1 MKSLGKEFKER
12 KNELGLTTEQL
23 SRLSGIPIGTI
34 NKILNG
40 ETKSPRYATLKALN
54 DVLFRDIDSGI
65 AGIREAAVAYT
76 FSSDKKQGEYTL
88 DDYYALPDDVR
99 AELIDGHLIFLE
111 APRSVHQ
118 ELISEL
124 LMDIG
129 FYIRKNKGPCKV
141 LPAPLDV
148 QLDCDNRT
156 MIQPDIS
163 VICQLDRLVEK
174 GVYGAPDFCIEIVS
188 PSSRS
193 RDYIKKVSKYQNA
206 GVREYWIVDPKRET
220 VLCYYFEGDDYPHMY
235 TFDDIIPVMIYD
247 GKLEINFADI
257 KDRLI

>member
-1 MKSLGKEFKER
+1 M
-12 KNELGLTTEQL
+12 
-23 SRLSGIPIGTI
+23 
-34 NKILNG
+34 
-40 ETKSPRYATLKALN
+40 
-54 DVLFRDIDSGI
+54 DSGI
-65 AGIREAAVAYT
+65 DGIHETTATYT
-76 FSSDKKQGEYTL
+76 ASSGKKQGEYTL

-99 AELIDGHLIFLE
+99 AELIDGHLIFPE

-124 LMDIG
+124 L
-129 FYIRKNKGPCKV
+129 FELKLYIHNNKGTCKV

-148 QLDCDNRT
+148 QLDCNNRT

-163 VICQLDRLVEK
+163 VICQLDRLGEK
-174 GVYGAPDFCIEIVS
+174 GFYGAPDFCIEIVS

-193 RDYIKKVSKYQNA
+193 LDYIKKVSKYQSA

-220 VLCYYFEGDDYPHMY
+220 VLCYFFEGEDYPHMY

>member
-1 MKSLGKEFKER
+1 MKSLGEEFKER
-12 KNELGLTTEQL
+12 KNELGITTEQL
-23 SRLSGIPIGTI
+23 SRLSGIPTGTI

-54 DVLFRDIDSGI
+54 DVLFRDINSGI
-65 AGIREAAVAYT
+65 DGIREATISYT
-76 FSSDKKQGEYTL
+76 ASSDTKQGEYTL

-124 LMDIG
+124 L
-129 FYIRKNKGPCKV
+129 FELKLYIRNNKGTCKV

-193 RDYIKKVSKYQNA
+193 RDYIKKVSKYQSA
-206 GVREYWIVDPKRET
+206 GVREYWIVDIAKNRIT
-220 VLCYYFEGDDYPHMY
+220 VYNFNHDYSIEEY
-235 TFDDIIPVMIYD
+235 SFTDTVKAGIYED
-247 GKLEINFADI
+247 LSIDFSEINI
-257 KDRLI
+257 L

>member
-1 MKSLGKEFKER
+1 MKSLGEEFKER
-12 KNELGLTTEQL
+12 KNKLGITTEQL

-65 AGIREAAVAYT
+65 DGIREAAVAYT
-76 FSSDKKQGEYTL
+76 FSSNKKQGEYTL

-124 LMDIG
+124 L
-129 FYIRKNKGPCKV
+129 FELKLYIRNNKGTCKV

-163 VICQLDRLVEK
+163 VIRCV
-174 GVYGAPDFCIEIVS
+174 
-188 PSSRS
+188 
-193 RDYIKKVSKYQNA
+193 
-206 GVREYWIVDPKRET
+206 
-220 VLCYYFEGDDYPHMY
+220 
-235 TFDDIIPVMIYD
+235 
-247 GKLEINFADI
+247 
-257 KDRLI
+257 

>member
-1 MKSLGKEFKER
+1 MAALYEELKKKKS
-12 KNELGLTTEQL
+12 ELGMTTEQL
-23 SRLSGIPIGTI
+23 SRLSGVPVGTI

-40 ETKSPRYATLKALN
+40 ETKSPRYDTLDALN
-54 DVLFRDIDSGI
+54 RVLS
-65 AGIREAAVAYT
+65 AYAVT
-76 FSSDKKQGEYTL
+76 PKKQGDYTL

-99 AELIDGHLIFLE
+99 AELIDGELIFLE
-111 APRSVHQ
+111 APSFVHQ

-124 LMDIG
+124 LYEIK
-129 FYIRKNKGPCKV
+129 FYIHSNKDPCKV

-163 VICQLDRLVEK
+163 VICQKDRIVEK

-188 PSSRS
+188 PSSRK
-193 RDYIKKVSKYQNA
+193 RDYSKKVDKYMSA

-220 VLCYYFEGDDYPHMY
+220 VLCYFFEAEDYPQLY
-235 TFDDIIPVMIYD
+235 TFNDIIPVQIYQENL
-247 GKLEINFADI
+247 KINFAEI
-257 KDRLI
+257 KARL

>member
-1 MKSLGKEFKER
+1 MKSLGEEFKER
-12 KNELGLTTEQL
+12 KNELGITTEQL
-23 SRLSGIPIGTI
+23 SRLSGIPTGTI

-54 DVLFRDIDSGI
+54 DVLFRDIYSGI
-65 AGIREAAVAYT
+65 DGIRETAAA
-76 FSSDKKQGEYTL
+76 
-88 DDYYALPDDVR
+88 YALPDDVR

>member
-1 MKSLGKEFKER
+1 M
-12 KNELGLTTEQL
+12 
-23 SRLSGIPIGTI
+23 
-34 NKILNG
+34 
-40 ETKSPRYATLKALN
+40 
-54 DVLFRDIDSGI
+54 DSGI
-65 AGIREAAVAYT
+65 DGIHETTATYT
-76 FSSDKKQGEYTL
+76 ASSGKKQGEYTL

-99 AELIDGHLIFLE
+99 AELIDGHLIFPE

-124 LMDIG
+124 L
-129 FYIRKNKGPCKV
+129 FELKLYIHNNKGTCKV

-148 QLDCDNRT
+148 QLDCNNRT

-163 VICQLDRLVEK
+163 VICQLDRLGEK
-174 GVYGAPDFCIEIVS
+174 GFYGAPDFCIEIVS

-193 RDYIKKVSKYQNA
+193 LDYIKKVSKYQSA

-220 VLCYYFEGDDYPHMY
+220 VLCYFFEGEDYPHMY
-235 TFDDIIPVMIYD
+235 TFDDIIPVMIFD
-247 GKLEINFADI
+247 GKLKINFADI

>member
-1 MKSLGKEFKER
+1 MKSLGEEFKER
-12 KNELGLTTEQL
+12 KNELGITTEQL

-65 AGIREAAVAYT
+65 DGIREAAAAYT

-124 LMDIG
+124 L
-129 FYIRKNKGPCKV
+129 FELKLYIRNNKGACKV

-148 QLDCDNRT
+148 QLDCDNRNDPAGHFRNLPARPACRKRCLWCT
-156 MIQPDIS
+156 RLLYRDRVSFQP
-163 VICQLDRLVEK
+163 QPRLH
-174 GVYGAPDFCIEIVS
+174 
-188 PSSRS
+188 
-193 RDYIKKVSKYQNA
+193 KKS
-206 GVREYWIVDPKRET
+206 
-220 VLCYYFEGDDYPHMY
+220 F
-235 TFDDIIPVMIYD
+235 
-247 GKLEINFADI
+247 
-257 KDRLI
+257 

>member
-1 MKSLGKEFKER
+1 MKSLGEEFKER
-12 KNELGLTTEQL
+12 KNELGITTEQL

-65 AGIREAAVAYT
+65 DGIREAAVAYT
-76 FSSDKKQGEYTL
+76 FSSDKKQGEYTKAGN
-88 DDYYALPDDVR
+88 DGLPEAFS

-124 LMDIG
+124 L
-129 FYIRKNKGPCKV
+129 FELKLYIRNNKGTCKV

-206 GVREYWIVDPKRET
+206 DVREYWIVDIAKNRIT
-220 VLCYYFEGDDYPHMY
+220 VYNFNHDYSIEEY
-235 TFDDIIPVMIYD
+235 SFTDTVKAGIYED
-247 GKLEINFADI
+247 LSIDFSEINI
-257 KDRLI
+257 L

>member
-1 MKSLGKEFKER
+1 MKSLGEEFKER

-23 SRLSGIPIGTI
+23 SRLSGIPTGTI

-65 AGIREAAVAYT
+65 DGIREAAAAYT
-76 FSSDKKQGEYTL
+76 VSSDKKQGEYTL

-99 AELIDGHLIFLE
+99 AELINGYLIFLE

-206 GVREYWIVDPKRET
+206 GVREYWIIDPAKEK
-220 VLCYYFEGDDYPHMY
+220 VVVYYYDRDSDPCLYS
-235 TFDDIIPVMIYD
+235 FDSDIPVGIYP
-247 GKLEINFADI
+247 GLSIKINDLL
-257 KDRLI
+257 KNH

>member
-1 MKSLGKEFKER
+1 MKSLGEEFKER
-12 KNELGLTTEQL
+12 KNELGITTEQL
-23 SRLSGIPIGTI
+23 SRLSGIPVGTI

-40 ETKSPRYATLKALN
+40 ETKSPRYTTLKALN
-54 DVLFRDIDSGI
+54 DVLFKDTSSSID
-65 AGIREAAVAYT
+65 GIREAALAYSA
-76 FSSDKKQGEYTL
+76 SSGKRQGEYTL

-124 LMDIG
+124 L
-129 FYIRKNKGPCKV
+129 FELKLYIHNNKGTCKV
-141 LPAPLDV
+141 LPSPLNV

-188 PSSRS
+188 TSSRS

-220 VLCYYFEGDDYPHMY
+220 VLCYYFEGEDYPHMY
-235 TFDDIIPVMIYD
+235 TFQDTVPVMIYD

-257 KDRLI
+257 KERLV

>member
-1 MKSLGKEFKER
+1 MKSLGEEFKER
-12 KNELGLTTEQL
+12 KNELGITTEQL

-40 ETKSPRYATLKALN
+40 ETKSPRYTTLKALN
-54 DVLFRDIDSGI
+54 DVLFRDID
-65 AGIREAAVAYT
+65 GIREAAVAYT

-124 LMDIG
+124 L
-129 FYIRKNKGPCKV
+129 FELKLYIRNNKGTCKV

-174 GVYGAPDFCIEIVS
+174 GVYGAPSCLLPAAAAI
-188 PSSRS
+188 
-193 RDYIKKVSKYQNA
+193 
-206 GVREYWIVDPKRET
+206 T
-220 VLCYYFEGDDYPHMY
+220 
-235 TFDDIIPVMIYD
+235 
-247 GKLEINFADI
+247 
-257 KDRLI
+257 